1 MFYSLVVVIFLVVSA
16 LLGIGVGT
24 FLGGASHSLLSNVGW
39 TAWGASTIVTIADA
53 SLLILVLLNEGRSDF
68 LMLNASDHNQAVSV
82 APLAVTAWWTVGH
95 LMIFAGLLPAFL
107 IFGWDP
113 LHLVW
118 IVPVSVPL
126 SIGIGTTVL
135 RPFWKWQAK
144 EKNPLSAAFGTSGI
158 LLFATAWVM
167 LLLELYMVGAI
178 VGLFSIVC
186 LWCGI
191 RFVESKVGRIRFT
204 GKTIE
209 YHDNRQKESE
219 GEYVNGEQEGLWTS
233 WHENGQKESEGK
245 YVNGKKEGT
254 WVMWHDNGQK
264 ESEGKFVNGEQDGLW
279 VEWHRN
285 GQKKYEENYVN
296 GERYGSW
303 VWWHDN
309 GQKDQEGKFVNGVR
323 EGSWVVW
330 HDNGQKAYERK
341 YVNGEIDGIM
351 VDWHDNGQKATEQYF
366 VDGKK
371 HGLYT
376 EWDRSGIKTV
386 EILYKYGN
394 EVKR

>member
-233 WHENGQKESEGK
+233 WHDNGQKESEGK

-254 WVMWHDNGQK
+254 WVM
-264 ESEGKFVNGEQDGLW
+264 
-279 VEWHRN
+279 
-285 GQKKYEENYVN
+285 
-296 GERYGSW
+296 
-303 VWWHDN
+303 
-309 GQKDQEGKFVNGVR
+309 
-323 EGSWVVW
+323 W

-351 VDWHDNGQKATEQYF
+351 VDWHDNGQKATQQYF
-366 VDGKK
+366 VDGKS

-394 EVKR
+394 KVER